1 MKHDAYTKQNYF
13 KNPKTHQNK
22 TLVQFRKKLAKR
34 IMFFSSIYT
43 HPQTAAL
50 SLCHFL
56 PFFGI
61 SKNATKINQKNKRKH
76 VLNWV
81 YLSNNNSFE
90 VYQKVSLE

>member
-1 MKHDAYTKQNYF
+1 
-13 KNPKTHQNK
+13 
-22 TLVQFRKKLAKR
+22 
-34 IMFFSSIYT
+34 MFFSSIYT

-90 VYQKVSLE
+90 VYQKVSLEWMICSDKRTCLLLFFSDKFVYYEFL